1 MSLRGGRSHKVSQ
14 GGHLLLG
21 RLRVSLGLVEGLLY
35 FLGLFTFG
43 FFFDLGEFQ
52 VPVGVTMCLEIRLR
66 LEKLQVSEMLMTWF
80 KGEFGT
86 ALIR

>member
-1 MSLRGGRSHKVSQ
+1 MAYLRLVS
-14 GGHLLLG
+14 
-21 RLRVSLGLVEGLLY
+21 
-35 FLGLFTFG
+35 FL
-43 FFFDLGEFQ
+43 FFFELGEFQ

-80 KGEFGT
+80 KGDFGT